1 LGRYFRDSNE
11 LVSLLN
17 RLKGEVEGVS
27 GDEVTF
33 EVTHDRPDL
42 FSVEGVARALRG
54 LLRVELGLP
63 KYSVVN
69 NGFRL
74 VVEDVPNRPFIAMGI
89 VHDLRLSDEAIRQ
102 MIQLQEKLHA
112 TYGRD
117 RRKMAIGFYELIR

>member
-42 FSVEGVARALRG
+42 FSVEGVASPLTLTPG
-54 LLRVELGLP
+54 
-63 KYSVVN
+63 
-69 NGFRL
+69 
-74 VVEDVPNRPFIAMGI
+74 
-89 VHDLRLSDEAIRQ
+89 
-102 MIQLQEKLHA
+102 
-112 TYGRD
+112 
-117 RRKMAIGFYELIR
+117 